1 MVISEGV
8 DEAIPDEPPTAT
20 PGTYVSLGRIA
31 KGGMGQ
37 VELAF
42 RRQGRFKRLFAVK
55 RMHSHL
61 VDDPDARQMF
71 LEEARIAGLLAHPN
85 VIGVNDMGEDA
96 RGPFL
101 VMDYVDG
108 LSLSAVIRL
117 AREKEHLVPI
127 QVVAR
132 IGREVAAGL
141 HAAHSLRDHDGN
153 PLELVHRDVS
163 PSNVLVS
170 WDGGVRI
177 TDFGV
182 AKALGRSLKTSTG
195 VLKGKVSYMSPE
207 QLKFR
212 KLDHR
217 SDIFSLGVVL
227 YELLTTER
235 LYQNDEDN
243 EGIRRILEEPPPDV
257 GEVRAGVPP
266 SLVAL
271 MFSLLAKEPEDRPAD
286 ASEVARQLETVLA
299 QVLTDEPPI
308 DLGTWL
314 TGLAGTLRD
323 ERRSVIERTLA
334 EAEEKNLAPLVTLGS
349 VHSDAP
355 TRRRHRGARAW
366 IWAGAIA
373 AVIIV
378 GTGGWLAWTA
388 TRGSTSTVEP
398 PATISANP
406 PVPSPTHEQTATAAD
421 PTTGA
426 ADENEPV
433 PGDVPPSPATEAG
446 EPDQTSAM
454 ARGMRR
460 RRGRGRMRT
469 QPDDMES
476 TTSPLQL
483 RQSWGESE

>member
-1 MVISEGV
+1 
-8 DEAIPDEPPTAT
+8 
-20 PGTYVSLGRIA
+20 
-31 KGGMGQ
+31 MGQ
-37 VELAF
+37 VELAY
-42 RRQGRFKRLFAVK
+42 RRQGQFQRLFAVK
-55 RMHSHL
+55 RMHPHL
-61 VDDPDARQMF
+61 VDDADARQMF
-71 LEEARIAGLLAHPN
+71 LEEARIAGLLTHPN
-85 VIGVNDMGEDA
+85 VIGVNDMGEDD

-108 LSLSAVIRL
+108 LSLSAIIRL
-117 AREKEHLVPI
+117 AREKEQLPPI

-132 IGREVAAGL
+132 IGREVATGL
-141 HAAHSLRDHDGN
+141 QAAHSLRDHDGQ

-163 PSNVLVS
+163 PSNVLMA

-235 LYQNDEDN
+235 LYANDEDN
-243 EGIRRILEEPPPDV
+243 GGIQRILEEPPPDV

-266 SLVAL
+266 ALVAL

-286 ASEVARQLETVLA
+286 AATVARQLESVLA

-308 DLGTWL
+308 DLGAWL
-314 TGLAGTLRD
+314 TDLAGSLRD
-323 ERRSVIERTLA
+323 ERRAVIERTLA
-334 EAEEKNLAPLVTLGS
+334 EAEERKLAPLVTLGS
-349 VHSDAP
+349 VLSDAP
-355 TRRRHRGARAW
+355 THRRGGNSKPW
-366 IWAGAIA
+366 FWAGAIA
-373 AVIIV
+373 VVTIV
-378 GTGGWLAWTA
+378 GASGWLVWAA
-388 TRGSTSTVEP
+388 TREVPVAEDP

-406 PVPSPTHEQTATAAD
+406 PSTAPPEPPAPAEPSPVEEIEAEPSAA
-421 PTTGA
+421 
-426 ADENEPV
+426 
-433 PGDVPPSPATEAG
+433 PSPGPTPEAATPDPAG
-446 EPDQTSAM
+446 GM

-460 RRGRGRMRT
+460 RRGRGRMRA
-469 QPDDMES
+469 PSDDMES
-476 TTSPLQL
+476 AAGPLQL
-483 RQSWGESE
+483 RQSWGENE